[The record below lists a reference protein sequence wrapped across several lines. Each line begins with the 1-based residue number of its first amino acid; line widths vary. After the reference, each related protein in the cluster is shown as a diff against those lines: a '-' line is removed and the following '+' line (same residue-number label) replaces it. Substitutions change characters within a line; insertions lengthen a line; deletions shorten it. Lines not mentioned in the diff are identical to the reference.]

1 VIEIIGLNKT
11 FAGRRGSAPVQALQD
26 VDLVVNDN
34 EFLTVL
40 GPSGCGKTTL
50 LRAIAGL
57 VPWDSGEIRMDG
69 KPISGP
75 GPDRAMVFQNFALL
89 PWASVLANVAFGLRL
104 QGVDQRTREARARE
118 LIETVGLAGFESR
131 LPGELSG
138 GMQQRVG
145 LARALA
151 VSPKVL
157 LMDEPFGALDE
168 QTRRLLQ
175 EELLRI
181 WEATRTT
188 VVFITHSMEE
198 AVLLGD
204 RVVLMRPR
212 PGRIEEIIPIPM
224 ARPRSTHL
232 DSVET
237 SGEFVQITSGL
248 WERLRG
254 MHSDVRHA
262 RDAAAAGTPTAG
274 TAGR

>member
-1 VIEIIGLNKT
+1 MIEIKGVSKA
-11 FAGRRGSAPVQALQD
+11 FPGRKGSEPVQALKD
-26 VDLVVNDN
+26 VDLIVRDN

-50 LRAIAGL
+50 LRVIAGL
-57 VPWDSGEIRMDG
+57 VPHDTGTVLVDG
-69 KPISGP
+69 KPVTGP
-75 GPDRAMVFQNFALL
+75 GPERAMVFQSFALM
-89 PWASVLANVAFGLRL
+89 PWDNVLTNVAFGLEM
-104 QGVDQRTREARARE
+104 QGVDKKTRELKALE
-118 LIETVGLAGFESR
+118 LIEMVGLGGFEKR

-212 PGRIEEIIPIPM
+212 PGRIDQILDIPM
-224 ARPRSTHL
+224 TRPRSTHL
-232 DSVET
+232 DSVES
-237 SGEFVQITSGL
+237 SGEFTAMVGL
-248 WERLRG
+248 LWNNLRA
-254 MHSDVRHA
+254 MHSDVRRA
-262 RDAAAAGTPTAG
+262 RQAGQAAATKP
-274 TAGR
+274 